1 MEPAGPYLHRPGAP
15 LCAHIDYIGYW
26 RHDGDVPHRSTA
38 LPRGAV
44 TVVLELSG
52 RDEVPFA
59 PVGSAPVQ
67 TPSAFVTGAGTT
79 AYVTRVDPGQTVM
92 TVHFRPAGAR
102 SFLGFPLGEL
112 QDRCIGI
119 DDVWGTQGRVL
130 RERLIETPSA
140 AARLG
145 LLERFLLDCMQRRD
159 HPLGALLPHLEAK
172 PSMTVAEAAA
182 LMGVSPKRLTTMF
195 NSEVGLSPKTYLRLR
210 RLQAALRRL
219 DDGMQLGAEIAAD
232 LGYFDQAHFVRDF
245 RSFAAITPS
254 QYPRRRSSLPSHLEL
269 LTEGANVQAGAARRL
284 RRSRDADQT

>member
-79 AYVTRVDPGQTVM
+79 SYVTRVDPGQTVM

-119 DDVWGTQGRVL
+119 DDVWGHAGGG
-130 RERLIETPSA
+130 SCA
-140 AARLG
+140 SG
-145 LLERFLLDCMQRRD
+145 SSK
-159 HPLGALLPHLEAK
+159 HPQPQPDWACWSGSSWTAC
-172 PSMTVAEAAA
+172 
-182 LMGVSPKRLTTMF
+182 
-195 NSEVGLSPKTYLRLR
+195 
-210 RLQAALRRL
+210 
-219 DDGMQLGAEIAAD
+219 
-232 LGYFDQAHFVRDF
+232 
-245 RSFAAITPS
+245 SFATT
-254 QYPRRRSSLPSHLEL
+254 R
-269 LTEGANVQAGAARRL
+269 
-284 RRSRDADQT
+284 